1 MFAMIDFLRFGR
13 TPRSFAASMAGLRQG
28 LALLHLKGRNEVED
42 GVTRSFL
49 VREECKAGEESLWPA
64 VAARG
69 QEAQP
74 SPANQSH

>member
-1 MFAMIDFLRFGR
+1 MFAMINFLSVGR

-28 LALLHLKGRNEVED
+28 LALLHPQGRNAVED
-42 GVTRSFL
+42 GGTRSFL
-49 VREECKAGEESLWPA
+49 VREECEAGEESLWIA
-64 VAARG
+64 VAAEA